1 MRASLVLGR
10 CSDKRSL
17 FLLVVIIALSAYT
30 HMWNPAGFLTFQVD
44 ESVYMERGVG
54 ILNHEVLY
62 GLHDHPF
69 FGQTVLA
76 GFMYVTGYQGLF
88 DDPSTEPSHLE
99 AFYAYPRAF
108 MGLLAVLDTLLVY
121 LIADRMFGRRVAAV
135 SAVIFAV
142 APMSLLLRL
151 VLLDSILLPFALS
164 SVLLALHSR
173 GAGDRRRYLLLLA
186 SGACLGLAIFT
197 KVPAGVM
204 IPPCAIL
211 AYWASR
217 RIRDVG
223 LWFAPVVAIP
233 AIWPAYAAQAGQFD
247 AWIRDVIW
255 QAGRSNYSIAD
266 AIMALLRY
274 DPILMP
280 LGMAG
285 FAFVVICLVL
295 RLGRGGGRA
304 AWAGGWEGKGG
315 GPPHD
320 PRLASHPVPGG
331 TARAGRYRGPHTMEL
346 KSLGFLVAWF
356 SSILLFFSASGWVLL
371 FHLGT
376 LLPALCIAV
385 AVLIMWGAGGLLSRG
400 TGGGPAGDRTALIAV
415 TVIGLAG
422 LLTSGVIVYLDV
434 RASEFEAASFLLQ
447 NYSDEPNTVKIVSP
461 MFHWLLSDVY
471 GLQNTT
477 GYFHDDDRWDNVAT
491 AKPRIL
497 QNTTGFFYDGCP
509 AHGPPCAADPAMPGV
524 ADPSYPYVPP
534 DLEKVVL
541 MFDNHNKK
549 RLESL
554 VKGCD
559 YTADSL
565 SLRCASDAYTIM
577 RLHSEGNLIKEF
589 EPGVSLDAFPPLPA
603 NVERHLINPSII
615 VEWTPAK

>member
-1 MRASLVLGR
+1 MRTSLILGR
-10 CSDKRSL
+10 CSGKRSL
-17 FLLVVIIALSAYT
+17 FLLVVILALSAYT
-30 HMWNPAGFLTFQVD
+30 HTWNPAGFLTFQID
-44 ESVYMERGVG
+44 EGVYIERAARM
-54 ILNHEVLY
+54 LDHEVLY

-69 FGQTVLA
+69 LGQTVLA

-88 DDPSTEPSHLE
+88 DDPSTDPSHLE

-121 LIADRMFGRRVAAV
+121 LIADRMFGRRIAAV
-135 SAVIFAV
+135 AAVIFAV

-151 VLLDSILLPFALS
+151 VLLDSILLPFVLS

-173 GAGDRRRYLLLLA
+173 GPGDRKRHLLLLA

-197 KVPAGVM
+197 KVPAVTM

-223 LWFAPVVAIP
+223 LWIAPVVAVP
-233 AIWPAYAAQAGQFD
+233 AIWPAYVAQAGQFD
-247 AWIRDVIW
+247 AWIQDVIW
-255 QAGRSNYSIAD
+255 QAGRSNGGLPD
-266 AIMALLRY
+266 AIMKLMGY
-274 DPILMP
+274 DPILIP

-285 FAFVVICLVL
+285 FAFAAICLVL
-295 RLGRGGGRA
+295 RLGRRGGEGRRTAWAVGGG
-304 AWAGGWEGKGG
+304 GKGG

-320 PRLASHPVPGG
+320 PR
-331 TARAGRYRGPHTMEL
+331 TGRYLVPHTVEL
-346 KSLGFLVAWF
+346 RSLGFLIAWF
-356 SSILLFFSASGWVLL
+356 SSILLLFSASGWMLF
-371 FHLGT
+371 FHLSM

-385 AVLIMWGAGGLLSRG
+385 AVLIMWGRGGLLSRD
-400 TGGGPAGDRTALIAV
+400 TGGKDPAGDRGALIAV

-447 NYSDEPNTVKIVSP
+447 NYSDEPNTVKVVSP
-461 MFHWLLSDVY
+461 MFHWLLVDVY

-477 GYFHDDDRWDNVAT
+477 GYFQDDDRWDNVAT
-491 AKPRIL
+491 VKPRLL
-497 QNTTGFFYDGCP
+497 QNTTGFFYGDCP
-509 AHGPPCAADPAMPGV
+509 AHGPPCAADPAMQGA
-524 ADPSYPYVPP
+524 ADPSYQYVPP
-534 DLEKVVL
+534 DLEKIVL
-541 MFDNHNKK
+541 VFGNHNI
-549 RLESL
+549 RYLGGLME
-554 VKGCD
+554 GCD

-565 SLRCASDAYTIM
+565 SLRCARDAYTII
-577 RLHSEGNLIKEF
+577 RLYNESNLIKEF
-589 EPGVSLDAFPPLPA
+589 ESGVSLDAFPSLPA
-603 NVERHLINPSII
+603 NVEGHLINPSFI